1 MNEREKTKLKREIWR
16 DMAGCKCPSHVDGK
30 PYKERCTP
38 SRVAC
43 NERIARIQR
52 DLAKRGLSL

>member
-1 MNEREKTKLKREIWR
+1 MNSLKALRLKKKIWR
-16 DMAGCKCPSHVDGK
+16 DMTGCKCPSHIDGK

-52 DLAKRGLSL
+52 DLAKHGLKL